1 MTFLWNSE
9 LLRMLQIQLDL
20 WCAEVLTPSHHMLTR
35 FSSSLKFVI
44 CQGQVR
50 LLFFKIVWT
59 KFTLIWARFGQVWIP
74 LLISVA
80 KLSVQTTFFAFYS
93 LKMKECRHESDAID
107 FSFLRALSLTLLY
120 VPILAKMVL
129 WLLSLYR

>member
-1 MTFLWNSE
+1 MMRRRFNPISSHADQIFIESE
-9 LLRMLQIQLDL
+9 LRDL
-20 WCAEVLTPSHHMLTR
+20 SM
-35 FSSSLKFVI
+35 SSLIFVFENSMN
-44 CQGQVR
+44 QVYPNSGWV
-50 LLFFKIVWT
+50 LVKTL
-59 KFTLIWARFGQVWIP
+59 KFTNP
-74 LLISVA
+74 LFDSVA

-129 WLLSLYR
+129 